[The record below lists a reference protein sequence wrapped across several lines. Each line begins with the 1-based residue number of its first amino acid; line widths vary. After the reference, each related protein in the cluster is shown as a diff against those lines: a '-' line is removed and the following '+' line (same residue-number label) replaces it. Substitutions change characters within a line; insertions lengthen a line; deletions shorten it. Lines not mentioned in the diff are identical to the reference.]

1 MIRPDDPAP
10 SGEPAPDAP
19 RGAGLDAPRT
29 PLEASLCALW
39 AEVLEVERV
48 GIRDDFLELGGS
60 SVQAMRVLLR
70 VLDDLDA
77 EVALPGLFRLG
88 TVEQLARHLDETRWA
103 REALGGSGDAE
114 AEDREEGS
122 L

>member
-1 MIRPDDPAP
+1 MVQPDDLAP
-10 SGEPAPDAP
+10 QGEHAPGAP
-19 RGAGLDAPRT
+19 REPGFAAPRT
-29 PLEASLCALW
+29 PLEASLCAIW

-77 EVALPGLFRLG
+77 EVALPSLFRLG
-88 TVEQLARHLDETRWA
+88 TVEELARHLDETRWA

-114 AEDREEGS
+114 ADDREEGS

>member
-10 SGEPAPDAP
+10 SGEPAPRAP
-19 RGAGLDAPRT
+19 RGAGYAAPRT
-29 PLEASLCALW
+29 PLEESLCAIW

-77 EVALPGLFRLG
+77 EVALPSLFRLG
-88 TVEQLARHLDETRWA
+88 TVEELARHLDETRWA
-103 REALGGSGDAE
+103 REALGGPVDGE

>member
-1 MIRPDDPAP
+1 MVPPDESARSAEHAP
-10 SGEPAPDAP
+10 GASP
-19 RGAGLDAPRT
+19 RAGFAAPRT
-29 PLEASLCALW
+29 PLEESLCAIW

-77 EVALPGLFRLG
+77 EVALPGIFRLG
-88 TVEQLARHLDETRWA
+88 TVEELARHVEEVRWS
-103 REALGGSGDAE
+103 REALRGPGDAE
-114 AEDREEGS
+114 AADREEGS